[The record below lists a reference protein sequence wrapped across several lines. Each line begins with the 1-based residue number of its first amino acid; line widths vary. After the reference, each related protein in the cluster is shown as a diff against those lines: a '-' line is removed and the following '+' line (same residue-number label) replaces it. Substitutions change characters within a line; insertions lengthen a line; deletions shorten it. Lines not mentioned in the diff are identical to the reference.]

1 MQCVIKL
8 MMQTYQYYDTRN
20 NFPDSDFPDSRSGLI
35 RHLSLINS
43 KSTSETA
50 IIKTC
55 INLSNWL

>member
-1 MQCVIKL
+1 MI
-8 MMQTYQYYDTRN
+8 QTYQYYDTRN
-20 NFPDSDFPDSRSGLI
+20 NFPDSDFTDSRSGLI

-43 KSTSETA
+43 KSRSETA